1 MKVPADQEKEK
12 KEQYLARCHELYKD
26 FTPMIYS
33 VHGMV
38 GREAKMAEKWM
49 ASYLSKK
56 WYQPYIQMVSFVRL
70 RIWLSIAMSSRL
82 LIHGSRERDAV
93 CPFIQSVAVFHERQT
108 WEEW

>member
-38 GREAKMAEKWM
+38 GREAKMSEKWM
-49 ASYLSKK
+49 ASYLSMK
-56 WYQPYIQMVSFVRL
+56 WYQHYSQMVPFVRL
-70 RIWLSIAMSSRL
+70 RIWLSIAMSNTL
-82 LIHGSRERDAV
+82 LIHGSRELDAAR
-93 CPFIQSVAVFHERQT
+93 PFVQSVAVFHER
-108 WEEW
+108 